1 MTTGSWPY
9 FPEQCSCC
17 RYFEAASPAF
27 IDDSGYEILGFCLHP
42 RIAME
47 LFRPQKL
54 DLTTA
59 ERCPLFVRQR
69 PETAK
74 GVNHVSNPRRR

>member
-1 MTTGSWPY
+1 VTTGSWPY
-9 FPEQCSCC
+9 FPEQCPHC
-17 RYFEAASPAF
+17 RYLEPASPAF

-54 DLTTA
+54 DLAEA
-59 ERCPLFVRQR
+59 ERCPLFVRRAPEAHEQSR
-69 PETAK
+69 PR
-74 GVNHVSNPRRR
+74 V